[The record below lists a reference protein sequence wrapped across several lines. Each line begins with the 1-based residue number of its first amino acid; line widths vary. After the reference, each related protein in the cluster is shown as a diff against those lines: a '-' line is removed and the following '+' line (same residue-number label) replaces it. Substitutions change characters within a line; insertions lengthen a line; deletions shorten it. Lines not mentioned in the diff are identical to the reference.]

1 MEPPVTDPEIPFPT
15 ESETGLLETAAPDR
29 RHVLGGLAAATGGL
43 LLGSCRNQ
51 SAQAPAAAAPRPA
64 PVSSHGQPGADPQ
77 ATLASYP
84 GAEGSNFLSR
94 GYTPRSEP
102 PTITAK
108 AAIVVQANTGRVIY
122 TKNADTKRPAASTQK
137 LLLGLLVAERGNL
150 GGNITIQP
158 SDTWCEPTKMGIK
171 AGQVYQRGYLLKTVL
186 VRSSNDIAR
195 CLARDHSGSDSAFAA
210 AMTRR
215 ARQLGMNNSYFTN
228 SNGLPSPPGQY
239 STARDLSILAAA
251 AMRQPAIREAVS
263 TKSMTFRY
271 SDGRTVPVNNTNK
284 VLRSFPYCTGMKTGY
299 TNAAG
304 RCLVSSASY
313 DGRNIIAVILGSQT
327 PQVWTESQSLLQW
340 GLGLA

>member
-1 MEPPVTDPEIPFPT
+1 METRPTDSDL
-15 ESETGLLETAAPDR
+15 ESFLEHLAEDPGNEFDR
-29 RHVLGGLAAATGGL
+29 RKLLGGLATASGGL
-43 LLGSCRNQ
+43 LLGACKNQ
-51 SAQAPAAAAPRPA
+51 SPQAPQSSAPRPA
-64 PVSSHGQPGADPQ
+64 PVPGGPHPNSQ
-77 ATLASYP
+77 TTLASYS
-84 GAEGSNFLSR
+84 GSDSGSFLSR
-94 GYTPRSEP
+94 GYTPRTAAP
-102 PTITAK
+102 NVTAK
-108 AAIVVQANTGRVIY
+108 AAIVVQANTGKVIY
-122 TKNADTKRPAASTQK
+122 AKNADTKRPAASTQK

-150 GGNITIQP
+150 GGNLTVQA

-171 AGQVYQRGYLLKTVL
+171 TGQVYQRGYLLKTVL

-195 CLARDHSGSDSAFAA
+195 CLARDHSGSDSAFAN
-210 AMTRR
+210 AMNQR
-215 ARQLGMNNSYFTN
+215 ARRLGMNNSYFTN

-251 AMRQPAIREAVS
+251 AMRQPAIREAVQ
-263 TKSMTFRY
+263 TKSMTFRF

-313 DGRNIIAVILGSQT
+313 DGRNVITVILGSQS